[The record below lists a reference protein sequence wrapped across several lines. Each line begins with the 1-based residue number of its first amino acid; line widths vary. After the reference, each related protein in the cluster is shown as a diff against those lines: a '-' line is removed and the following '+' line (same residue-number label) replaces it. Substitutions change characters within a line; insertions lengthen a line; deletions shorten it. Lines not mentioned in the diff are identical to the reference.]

1 MIPINKLLNYNL
13 KDIGH
18 QILLEK
24 SEMEEESDNANRSDD
39 GPFNNIPREILF
51 QIFSYLDLFSLG
63 KMRYM
68 KYDFFNIHDIN
79 HLSIRSYSN
88 QTSISVQCCQ
98 VSRLFRGVA
107 SDPLHYSEVNLRP
120 MFYCAS
126 NDTLK
131 YLFSKAHYL
140 QRLGRMN
147 NININIYSY
156 NYFATVQLQLHKK
169 FHIFY
174 RYIMVWKLW

>member
-1 MIPINKLLNYNL
+1 MTFPIF
-13 KDIGH
+13 I
-18 QILLEK
+18 
-24 SEMEEESDNANRSDD
+24 NR
-39 GPFNNIPREILF
+39 
-51 QIFSYLDLFSLG
+51 Q
-63 KMRYM
+63 
-68 KYDFFNIHDIN
+68 
-79 HLSIRSYSN
+79 SIRSHSN
-88 QTSISVQCCQ
+88 QNSISVQCCQ

-147 NININIYSY
+147 NININIC
-156 NYFATVQLQLHKK
+156 NY
-169 FHIFY
+169 Y
-174 RYIMVWKLW
+174 